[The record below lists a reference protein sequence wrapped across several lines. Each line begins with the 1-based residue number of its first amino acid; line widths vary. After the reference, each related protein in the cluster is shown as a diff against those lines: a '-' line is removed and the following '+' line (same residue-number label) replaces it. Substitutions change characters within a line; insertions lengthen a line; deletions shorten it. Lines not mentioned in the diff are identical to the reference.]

1 MSASETRC
9 ELNVFVVMRSEP
21 ASRKRRCILVTISG
35 QVRASRSFV
44 PRTSP
49 SKSLNL
55 SPRNSSSVSL
65 YCWMVVPVA
74 PSRTNILS
82 FATAS
87 IDGLPRVVALRG
99 RAFILSSA
107 AEAALASSLSIL
119 SMIAITSSSGVMVL
133 LIRIVLSSSFGSSAL
148 SWYSS
153 TIRIAF
159 STSSS
164 LWKSISKCTP
174 LPPMLSSNG
183 RSSSSVTQQAMMLFP
198 PARIFL

>member
-87 IDGLPRVVALRG
+87 IDGLPRVAALRG

-107 AEAALASSLSIL
+107 AEAALASPLSIL
-119 SMIAITSSSGVMVL
+119 SMMAITSSSVVMVL
-133 LIRIVLSSSFGSSAL
+133 LIRIVLSAASGSSAL

-153 TIRIAF
+153 TIRNAF

-164 LWKSISKCTP
+164 LWKSISICTP
-174 LPPMLSSNG
+174 SPPILSSNG
-183 RSSSSVTQQAMMLFP
+183 RSSSRVTQHAMMLFP